1 MKTKQKQKEHTD
13 GDEAVPPRSQRTGD
27 WERKTKSFLSNLSG
41 SLQPGPA
48 GKQLLWGVSLAAR
61 CQRPLLPGFRHV
73 FRLCARG
80 QKQES
85 LRSLGSSRSQQVE
98 L

>member
-1 MKTKQKQKEHTD
+1 
-13 GDEAVPPRSQRTGD
+13 
-27 WERKTKSFLSNLSG
+27 
-41 SLQPGPA
+41 
-48 GKQLLWGVSLAAR
+48 VSLAAR